1 MHLNLDIKLNSWI
14 ENLPNDI
21 DITQHLNKLLNI
33 GHSVMNQITLT
44 QNSDQSSKL
53 IDIYNKHNEKT
64 IDNLC
69 SHVIQNTTSIN
80 ERITEIERKTTKT
93 IDTNHDRM
101 IELVEKMTGKIKT
114 SVSRG
119 DIGENF
125 IQEGLE
131 IYFPND
137 AVVRTSGAAHES
149 DIQLISEDSDNII
162 IESKNYTS
170 PVQTKEIEKFKK
182 DMIRTNIPFGI
193 FISFSSKVIG
203 KKNME
208 IEQFNDNMC
217 ILYLVDIGFSID
229 LIVLG
234 INVMKRISKLICNSK
249 SLIPRALL
257 NDKIS
262 SVIDI
267 ISKLPEILALMSKT
281 KATLLTEEVNIRKS
295 LDNIHCEYITT
306 ESYIKNLIDKVQEKI
321 YYSLSFLQ
329 EIDRETK
336 EDIEE
341 LLEIVDEKK
350 KEHIRIILT
359 QLVIHN
365 LSIEPE
371 GTSFNIRKK
380 DRKQIISKL
389 NIKGKIKLS
398 IVSKN
403 IEFDLSKK
411 DISALD
417 TYLAIIEKI

>member
-1 MHLNLDIKLNSWI
+1 MHLKLDLKLNPWI
-14 ENLPNDI
+14 ENLQSYTDI
-21 DITQHLNKLLNI
+21 DQHLNKLLNI
-33 GHSVMNQITLT
+33 GYNVMNQITLT
-44 QNSDQSSKL
+44 QNNEQTNKFIELYS
-53 IDIYNKHNEKT
+53 KHNEKV

-69 SHVIQNTTSIN
+69 NHVVQNTSSIN
-80 ERITEIERKTTKT
+80 ERIAEIERKTTKT
-93 IDTNHDRM
+93 IDTNHQKM
-101 IELVEKMTGKIKT
+101 IELVEKMTGKMKT

-125 IQEGLE
+125 IQEGLQ

-137 AVVRTSGAAHES
+137 EIVRTSGTAHES
-149 DIQLISEDSDNII
+149 DIQLISDDSANII

-170 PVQTKEIEKFKK
+170 VVQTKEVEKFKK

-217 ILYLVDIGFSID
+217 ILYLIDIGFSID

-234 INVMKRISKLICNSK
+234 INVMKRISKLICHSK
-249 SLIPRALL
+249 SVIPRSVL

-267 ISKLPEILALMSKT
+267 VRKLPEILSLMSKT
-281 KATLLTEEVNIRKS
+281 KSTLLIEQTNIKKS
-295 LDNIHCEYITT
+295 LDSIHSEYITT
-306 ESYIKNLIDKVQEKI
+306 ESYIKNLIDKVQEEI
-321 YYSLSFLQ
+321 DYTLSFFQ
-329 EIDRETK
+329 EIDKETC

-350 KEHIRIILT
+350 KEHIKIILT
-359 QLVIHN
+359 QLLIHN
-365 LSIEPE
+365 LSIESD
-371 GTSFNIRKK
+371 GNVFNIRKENGK
-380 DRKQIISKL
+380 EIISKL
-389 NIKGKIKLS
+389 NIKGKIRLN

-403 IEFDLSKK
+403 IEFDLTKK
-411 DISALD
+411 DLSSLD
-417 TYLAIIEKI
+417 TYFAIIEKI